1 MKLVGLIA
9 LATSTTLSCVFATPT
24 AHDFSA
30 RYEENL
36 YPRNPHHH
44 RRQPLPIDFTKR
56 HANAARE
63 AKADG
68 GALSPEDTQILRRAL
83 SKREFTL
90 VNEDEVLKSY
100 DYIIAGGGLAG
111 LVLASRL
118 SEDSGKSVLVLEAG
132 LSGDEVKDRVGECLF
147 RSFLSRT
154 PSCFC
159 FVRVVGDGVLMIVV
173 CRFTCWS
180 VLPEYRRLGL

>member
-1 MKLVGLIA
+1 
-9 LATSTTLSCVFATPT
+9 
-24 AHDFSA
+24 
-30 RYEENL
+30 L

-44 RRQPLPIDFTKR
+44 RRQPLPVDFTQR
-56 HANAARE
+56 HANPNPNPNSNAARD

-68 GALSPEDTQILRRAL
+68 GALSPEDTQILQRAL

-90 VNEDEVLKSY
+90 VNEDQVLKSY

-154 PSCFC
+154 RSCFLFC

-173 CRFTCWS
+173 
-180 VLPEYRRLGL
+180 L